1 MLFDADPVVFLACL
15 LAEVDQF
22 DQLLNNVLDF
32 GAYGA
37 TLAIVWS
44 FQAMGCD
51 HLKRLG
57 RVNHNFPSIDDVRG
71 ASKDRLGKN
80 VDTRFLMKLWM
91 EGEGRSLAFGEAV
104 TGTQEVY

>member
-1 MLFDADPVVFLACL
+1 M
-15 LAEVDQF
+15 
-22 DQLLNNVLDF
+22 NNVLDF

-37 TLAIVWS
+37 ALAIVWS

-57 RVNHNFPSIDDVRG
+57 RINHNFPSIDNVRV
-71 ASKDRLGKN
+71 ASKDRLCKN
-80 VDTRFLMKLWM
+80 VDARFLTKFWM
-91 EGEGRSLAFGEAV
+91 EGEDRSLAFGEAM